1 MLPVPQAE
9 YQALHPPRGIHHGG
23 TWHGSI
29 PRRRDGLRITLA
41 QNWMRSYMKQI
52 HQWDDAPA
60 DLLER
65 YPELRH
71 ILGLDSYFPYGEN
84 PNPDGKFILTSIE
97 PYA

>member
-1 MLPVPQAE
+1 
-9 YQALHPPRGIHHGG
+9 
-23 TWHGSI
+23 
-29 PRRRDGLRITLA
+29 
-41 QNWMRSYMKQI
+41 MRSYMKQI

-65 YPELRH
+65 YPELKH